1 MQKSMQIKEILTS
14 EILATQVD
22 EIRKTIAND
31 MMQKTEVEQHK
42 MHRLKT
48 GIRGLCSGLCSIRQQ
63 KQRHM
68 NIHWHL
74 DVEKNPAQNSEYAV
88 VIIVYTIHSGIQT

>member
-31 MMQKTEVEQHK
+31 TMQKTDNRGGTTQNAQIKNWYSWTVL
-42 MHRLKT
+42 RLMF
-48 GIRGLCSGLCSIRQQ
+48 
-63 KQRHM
+63 H
-68 NIHWHL
+68 
-74 DVEKNPAQNSEYAV
+74 
-88 VIIVYTIHSGIQT
+88 

>member
-31 MMQKTEVEQHK
+31 MMQKTDNRGGTTQNAQIKNWYSWTVL
-42 MHRLKT
+42 RLMF
-48 GIRGLCSGLCSIRQQ
+48 
-63 KQRHM
+63 H
-68 NIHWHL
+68 
-74 DVEKNPAQNSEYAV
+74 
-88 VIIVYTIHSGIQT
+88 